1 MDSLTLCYTDA
12 KTRIDKIS
20 CVNTFPCCWIKNNNK
35 TKGNKGSIGHEIFY
49 AFKGSRLSRAHLGYH
64 TYWMSH
70 DMVSQLCCFLF
81 QNNTWSDGKYT
92 TKAVWPFQVFAWKH
106 YDSQSQRN
114 YCKKCFYIHYEFR
127 LLGADGSR
135 KWQMG
140 VQELAIYRLTWLLL
154 YDVIFR
160 GRGLKNDQDGRSAEI

>member
-1 MDSLTLCYTDA
+1 ME
-12 KTRIDKIS
+12 
-20 CVNTFPCCWIKNNNK
+20 NTQQRLFGLSKCLPENIMTVRVREITVKNA
-35 TKGNKGSIGHEIFY
+35 S
-49 AFKGSRLSRAHLGYH
+49 
-64 TYWMSH
+64 
-70 DMVSQLCCFLF
+70 
-81 QNNTWSDGKYT
+81 
-92 TKAVWPFQVFAWKH
+92 
-106 YDSQSQRN
+106 
-114 YCKKCFYIHYEFR
+114 IHYEFR